1 MMPKKNS
8 SGLIRI
14 FSCCNIPPIFASNN
28 KLILHV
34 ADKELVFKQIFEANS
49 KKIYH
54 LCYGYTGDDD
64 AANDLLQ
71 ETFLKV
77 WQNLD
82 KFRNQAMISTWI
94 YRIAVNTCLTYLRSE
109 KRQAKEE
116 LTPQIAE
123 TKMEEVSDK
132 NEQVTLLYKCISKLE
147 ESERIIITMVL
158 DEMPYPEI
166 AEISGISEGNLRV
179 KIFRIKQKL
188 TELYNQYERL

>member
-1 MMPKKNS
+1 M
-8 SGLIRI
+8 
-14 FSCCNIPPIFASNN
+14 
-28 KLILHV
+28 
-34 ADKELVFKQIFEANS
+34 ADKEIVFKQIFEANS

-77 WQNLD
+77 WQNLE

-109 KRQAKEE
+109 KRQAKDE
-116 LTPQIAE
+116 LTPELAE
-123 TKMEEVSDK
+123 TRREEFSEK
-132 NEQVTLLYKCISKLE
+132 NEQVDLLYKCISKLE

-166 AEISGISEGNLRV
+166 AEISGISEGNLRF
-179 KIFRIKQKL
+179 KIHRIKQRL

>member
-1 MMPKKNS
+1 V
-8 SGLIRI
+8 
-14 FSCCNIPPIFASNN
+14 A
-28 KLILHV
+28 
-34 ADKELVFKQIFEANS
+34 ADKEAAFKKIFEANS

-54 LCYGYTGDDD
+54 LCYGYTGDEDS
-64 AANDLLQ
+64 ANDLMQ

-109 KRQAKEE
+109 KRQAKDE
-116 LTPQIAE
+116 LTPELEE
-123 TKMEEVSDK
+123 TTSEVISEK
-132 NEQVTLLYKCISKLE
+132 NEQVAQLYKCISKLE
-147 ESERIIITMVL
+147 ETERIIITMVL
-158 DEMPYPEI
+158 DEVPYPEI

-179 KIFRIKQKL
+179 KVFRIKQRL

>member
-1 MMPKKNS
+1 MAEKEAAFKK
-8 SGLIRI
+8 
-14 FSCCNIPPIFASNN
+14 
-28 KLILHV
+28 
-34 ADKELVFKQIFEANS
+34 IFEANS

-109 KRQAKEE
+109 KRQAKDE
-116 LTPQIAE
+116 LTPELEE
-123 TKMEEVSDK
+123 TTGEVVSEK
-132 NEQVTLLYKCISKLE
+132 NEQVAQLYKCISKLE
-147 ESERIIITMVL
+147 ETERIIITMVL
-158 DEMPYPEI
+158 DEVPYPEI

-179 KIFRIKQKL
+179 KVFRIKQRL

>member
-1 MMPKKNS
+1 M
-8 SGLIRI
+8 L
-14 FSCCNIPPIFASNN
+14 AS
-28 KLILHV
+28 
-34 ADKELVFKQIFEANS
+34 KEAAFRKIFEANS

-54 LCYGYTGDDD
+54 LCYGYTGDSD

-109 KRQAKEE
+109 KRQAKDE
-116 LTPQIAE
+116 LTDQLVETRAE
-123 TKMEEVSDK
+123 EFSEK
-132 NEQVTLLYKCISKLE
+132 NEQVALLYKCISKLE

-158 DEMPYPEI
+158 DEMPYAEI
-166 AEISGISEGNLRV
+166 ADISGISEGNLRV
-179 KIFRIKQKL
+179 KIHRIKQKL
-188 TELYNQYERL
+188 TELYNHHERL

>member
-1 MMPKKNS
+1 M
-8 SGLIRI
+8 
-14 FSCCNIPPIFASNN
+14 
-28 KLILHV
+28 
-34 ADKELVFKQIFEANS
+34 ADKEVVFKQIFEANS

-77 WQNLD
+77 WQNLE

-109 KRQAKEE
+109 KRQAKDE
-116 LTPQIAE
+116 LTEQLVE
-123 TKMEEVSDK
+123 TYPEEFSHK
-132 NEQVTLLYKCISKLE
+132 NEQVSLLYKCISKLE

-158 DEMPYPEI
+158 DELPYPEI
-166 AEISGISEGNLRV
+166 ADISGISEGNLRV

>member
-1 MMPKKNS
+1 MAEKEAAFKK
-8 SGLIRI
+8 IY
-14 FSCCNIPPIFASNN
+14 
-28 KLILHV
+28 
-34 ADKELVFKQIFEANS
+34 EANS

-109 KRQAKEE
+109 KRQAKDE
-116 LTPQIAE
+116 LTPLIAE
-123 TKMEEVSDK
+123 TKIEEVSEK
-132 NEQVTLLYKCISKLE
+132 TEQVALLYKCISKLE

-158 DEMPYPEI
+158 DELPYPEI